1 MTMKN
6 KNNQKINIFLIFS
19 LIFILIPSTI
29 SITIIENNTF
39 LTFSNSDDGKFKVTL
54 PEKTNK
60 PFIFLN
66 IKYASAEFSY
76 IIKESSETPRIN
88 TSNKVIVE
96 LPSDITGEF
105 NFEFLVKSD
114 VQVTYF
120 VDLVVYTDITI
131 MKNVFEIGKINEI
144 DLKEGSIGIGTLSYV
159 FIKKDTITEEKA
171 IQFNSNENF
180 KKLSVLSQNGKA
192 LFEGDFKNFVE
203 IKFLLS
209 YLEIEATYIP
219 FVFEKESISGV
230 LKYLI
235 SPYIN
240 SIEDKDYEND
250 SLLLN
255 INCLSL
261 KSADSFRIKLSFNKI
276 RDAMVF
282 YLPLLVKEG
291 KFILNSI
298 ENYDFSSMTN
308 INQSTKRQGIIVKEE
323 KFLYLLFENVSLTE
337 KVTFDLKLNKAFPF
351 SNNSYQNGISINEG
365 QKKVLEYYIDL
376 TDNDNNSILYF
387 IQENSK
393 KIVSH
398 SIISDFNTLNGDQS
412 ETNLGVVDSKKTVF
426 FTIEVFN
433 TSSETNT
440 SIIYIFMRS
449 PSNQI
454 LKIDEI
460 VLFSYKTTSEK
471 FIFLPIAEGQE
482 NKKVKIQ
489 VRPSTDSIIDFYYN
503 GVISESKE
511 VVSSE
516 GISLSYIQSS
526 IPKYISIKGKDKVN
540 DKDDYK
546 IYIKSDVFY
555 TEVLSSFKYKTLYSK
570 DTFNIKF
577 THISSSSDIAFN
589 VNSNRADKIYYI
601 HTKDST
607 DLEKILP
614 ITESNGKALT
624 NDVLIVDD
632 ENSATLI
639 TVNLASFPEKDDE
652 YTIEYKL
659 VSYRNEFKSLLVK
672 PKSTLTKS
680 IMYNIEDSDSISY
693 IYSLGKT
700 NDLDITIKPSE
711 ETKDFLEVK
720 NQIVEVKFEK
730 QEKKSIIFTVKLE
743 NQSETEKRII
753 ILPITVGKAG
763 FGNLVSSLNKK
774 SNTSI
779 EKRLVNQKGE
789 DESYVLLGND
799 IYEDDEVHIRY
810 DEKVITQLKAVY
822 INEDLS
828 SSEEI
833 NSNNG
838 FLKIKTK
845 KNDSKPIGRLLKFT
859 SNHIEKSIN
868 FDYLTRRTIFV
879 FKTDNP
885 IFEIPFLSNEERFY
899 IQFSNQIL
907 KYKDVRLAV
916 QNNVKLNE
924 SYSNQAT
931 SDKKDEQYIP
941 NKNTDSFINVK
952 EYKEINENYINIL
965 VDVSIDNYSADT
977 SKLIVLFEEFYLP
990 VNRIRRFS
998 YKSYYSPSF
1007 RFNITDESIK
1017 NAYLFVSTQDKEFN
1031 FKITD
1036 KVSLDSKALNSK
1048 NSSLT
1053 EINLSTITDRKKLF
1067 EIVFEI
1073 DQKDKAGLPNEYY
1086 IDIMLIT
1093 NIDSLSDNVKNSLEK
1108 LNEITTKP
1116 FSFSFDDR
1124 NTESEIGY
1132 FFIRKSSVLVNDTN
1146 DYLFEMLSEEENDN
1160 FIFDKVGFVGS
1171 NGAITYTDTSKG
1183 YFQKTLVK
1191 NDDITYNNKLFVVV
1205 IQNKNR
1211 KIKSEDSIKY
1221 LIKSSTIS
1229 VDFSSSSP
1237 ILLKQYTLNTSL
1249 KVNSFY
1255 VRLSIKDDQIKKG
1268 FIYYQDQVVKSSKI
1282 ALSQYGNVKNDDAEG
1297 EFLEIDE
1304 KIKRKGFYITNQKYL
1319 YIKINEVPVKES
1331 FSLINILISASDEY
1345 KPTSKSGIIL
1355 LKEGE
1360 EKKIEY
1366 FLNLTKEDSNSIIY
1380 FIEEANEESDKKI
1393 LNKIVSDHKEFND
1406 KSGFKSI
1413 IGEVTSSIV
1422 FITLELKNTSK
1433 DSKGM
1438 YFIMKKGDIKINTN
1452 KIYNRQLA
1460 NYQFSSSENVL
1471 FINID
1476 KDKSKLEVLSKISFS
1491 LIFINAETGLKTG
1504 EETKDKL
1511 YTKEFDVQKDKKEFI
1526 IIIKYNVDGKE
1537 SQNEEFK
1544 YLLKENYQEKTVDSK
1559 EDQLVFY
1566 NLDEN
1571 SILNFKFSY
1580 NPNDFDIFFDNK
1592 DLIGDGKVK
1601 FFYKFAEEEVVFP
1614 VEKKDENVLDS
1625 KVKLISST
1633 KKIIYV
1639 SAYLESFYKEDFYIK
1654 TSIFT
1659 YNNNQIFNLQTN
1671 SNSEYK
1677 KKYAFKLDASFGY
1690 ILLSSS
1696 KTIDYINDNIK
1707 ITLKSINNEF
1717 NPTVNSSVILKE
1729 YSVGSRIDFE
1739 IEIINSGTKLV
1750 DVNLHLTSENST
1762 KLIPS
1767 QTQNSLQVKLISGVG
1782 YILLSNDI
1790 INSNKDVRLTLR
1802 TSKNIKIEGISLKS
1816 EIGKDG
1822 MIKESSLSINF
1833 TKEEIKN
1840 YRLLRIS
1847 STPITQLSLFYK
1859 GMNRRLQVDEVIEFN
1874 YTALSYTEKDN
1885 IFDTD
1890 FYEFS
1895 ELSNKSIVNIIYKN
1909 EKLKYKSIKVSI
1921 SEESLLD
1928 LLLVKDIE
1936 SNDIDKSYDDTE
1948 YKNAKTIRLSLKEN
1962 SLVKI
1967 RIPIEKYYENKI
1979 KVNITPINS
1988 DEISIIIVI
1997 IIVIGSILLLIGIG
2011 FLIRYFF
2018 CKKND
2023 DPEKELLD
2031 DDNVN

>member
-6 KNNQKINIFLIFS
+6 KNNHKINIFLIFS
-19 LIFILIPSTI
+19 LILISIPSTI

-39 LTFSNSDDGKFKVTL
+39 LTFSNNYDGKFKVTL

-60 PFIFLN
+60 PFIFLH

-76 IIKESSETPRIN
+76 TIKESSETPRIN
-88 TSNKVIVE
+88 TLNKVIVE
-96 LPSDITGEF
+96 LPSDIIGEF
-105 NFEFLVKSD
+105 NFEFLIKSD

-120 VDLVVYTDITI
+120 VDLVVYTDISI
-131 MKNVFEIGKINEI
+131 LKNVFEIGKINEI

-171 IQFNSNENF
+171 IQFKSNDNF
-180 KKLSVLSQNGKA
+180 KKLSVLSQKGKP
-192 LFEGDFKNFVE
+192 LFESDFKNFVE
-203 IKFLLS
+203 LKFLLG
-209 YLEIEATYIP
+209 YLEIDATYIP
-219 FVFEKESISGV
+219 FVFEKESLSGS

-235 SPYIN
+235 SPYSN
-240 SIEDKDYEND
+240 SLEDKDYEND
-250 SLLLN
+250 SLLLSF
-255 INCLSL
+255 NCLSL
-261 KSADSFRIKLSFNKI
+261 KTADSFRIKLIFNKI
-276 RDAMVF
+276 HDALVF
-282 YLPLLVKEG
+282 YLPSLVKEG
-291 KFILNSI
+291 KFSLNSI
-298 ENYDFSSMTN
+298 ENYDFSSITN
-308 INQSTKRQGIIVKEE
+308 INQLTKRQGIIVKEE
-323 KFLYLLFENVSLTE
+323 KFLYLIFENVDLTE

-351 SNNSYQNGISINEG
+351 SNNSNQNGVSIIEG
-365 QKKVLEYYIDL
+365 KKKVLEFYIDL
-376 TDNDNNSILYF
+376 TENDSNSILYLT
-387 IQENSK
+387 QENSK
-393 KIVSH
+393 KLVSH
-398 SIISDFNTLNGDQS
+398 SITSDFNILNGDQS
-412 ETNLGVVDSKKTVF
+412 EINLGVVDSKKTVF
-426 FTIEVFN
+426 FTIEVSN

-449 PSNQI
+449 PSNPI

-471 FIFLPIAEGQE
+471 FIFLPIGESQQ

-489 VRPSTDSIIDFYYN
+489 VRPSTDSIIDLYIN
-503 GVISESKE
+503 GIIFESKE
-511 VVSSE
+511 VLSSE
-516 GISLSYIQSS
+516 GISLSYVQSS
-526 IPKYISIKGKDKVN
+526 IPKYISIKGKDKVI

-546 IYIKSDVFY
+546 IYIKSDVSY
-555 TEVLSSFKYKTLYSK
+555 TEGLSSFKYKTLYSK
-570 DTFNIKF
+570 DTFNMKF
-577 THISSSSDIAFN
+577 THISSSSDIAFI

-601 HTKDST
+601 HTKDSA
-607 DLEKILP
+607 DLEKNFP
-614 ITESNGKALT
+614 ITESNGKVLS
-624 NDVLIVDD
+624 NDVLLVDD
-632 ENSATLI
+632 ENTATLI

-659 VSYRNEFKSLLVK
+659 VSYKNQFKSLVVK
-672 PKSTLTKS
+672 AKSTLTKS
-680 IMYNIEDSDSISY
+680 IMYNIEDTDSISY

-700 NDLDITIKPSE
+700 NDIDITIKPSE

-730 QEKKSIIFTVKLE
+730 QEKKSILFTVKLE

-753 ILPITVGKAG
+753 ILPITEGKAG

-779 EKRLVNQKGE
+779 ENKLVNQQGA
-789 DESYVLLGND
+789 DESYVLLGKD
-799 IYEDDEVHIRY
+799 VYEDDEVHLRY

-822 INEDLS
+822 LNEDLS

-833 NSNNG
+833 NSSNG

-859 SNHIEKSIN
+859 SNHIEKIFN
-868 FDYLTRRTIFV
+868 FDYLTRRTLYV
-879 FKTDNP
+879 FKTDKP
-885 IFEIPFLSNEERFY
+885 ILEILFLSNEERFY

-924 SYSNQAT
+924 SYSNQVT
-931 SDKKDEQYIP
+931 SEKKDEEYIP
-941 NKNTDSFINVK
+941 KKDTDSFINVK

-965 VDVSIDNYSADT
+965 VDVSIDKYSEET
-977 SKLIVLFEEFYLP
+977 SRLKLLFEEFYLP

-1007 RFNITDESIK
+1007 RFNITDETIK

-1036 KVSLDSKALNSK
+1036 KVSLNSNALNVK

-1067 EIVFEI
+1067 ELVFEI
-1073 DQKDKAGLPNEYY
+1073 DQKDKANLPNEYY

-1093 NIDSLSDNVKNSLEK
+1093 NIDSLSENIKNSLEK
-1108 LNEITTKP
+1108 LNDITTKQL
-1116 FSFSFDDR
+1116 SFSFDDT
-1124 NTESEIGY
+1124 NNQTEIGY
-1132 FFIRKSSVLVNDTN
+1132 FFIRKSNVLVNDTN
-1146 DYLFEMLSEEENDN
+1146 DFIFEMLSEGENDN

-1171 NGAITYTDTSKG
+1171 NGAITYSETSKG

-1205 IQNKNR
+1205 IQNNNR

-1221 LIKSSTIS
+1221 LIKPSTIS
-1229 VDFSSSSP
+1229 VDLLSSP
-1237 ILLKQYTLNTSL
+1237 IVLKQYTLNTSL

-1255 VRLSIKDDQIKKG
+1255 VRLSIKDDQTKKG
-1268 FIYYQDQVVKSSKI
+1268 FIYYQDQEVKSSKI
-1282 ALSQYGNVKNDDAEG
+1282 ALSQYGNDDAEG

-1331 FSLINILISASDEY
+1331 LSLTNIFISASDEY

-1360 EKKIEY
+1360 ERKIEY
-1366 FLNLTKEDSNSIIY
+1366 FINLTKEDSNSIIY
-1380 FIEEANEESDKKI
+1380 LIEEANEESDKKI

-1422 FITLELKNTSK
+1422 FITLELKNTNK

-1438 YFIMKKGDIKINTN
+1438 YFIMKKGDIKMNTN
-1452 KIYNRQLA
+1452 KIYNRQLS

-1471 FINID
+1471 FINIE

-1491 LIFINAETGLKTG
+1491 LIFLNPETGLKTG

-1511 YTKEFDVQKDKKEFI
+1511 YTKEFDLQKEKKELI

-1544 YLLKENYQEKTVDSK
+1544 YLLKENYQEKAIDSK
-1559 EDQLVFY
+1559 DDKLVFY

-1580 NPNDFDIFFDNK
+1580 NPNDYDIFFDKK

-1601 FFYKFAEEEVVFP
+1601 FFYKFDSNEEVVFP

-1625 KVKLISST
+1625 KIKLINST
-1633 KKIIYV
+1633 RKIIYI

-1659 YNNNQIFNLQTN
+1659 YNNQIFNLQTN
-1671 SNSEYK
+1671 SNSDYK
-1677 KKYAFKLDASFGY
+1677 KKYAFILNSNFGY
-1690 ILLSSS
+1690 LLLSSS
-1696 KTIDYINDNIK
+1696 KTIDYVNDKIK

-1717 NPTVNSSVILKE
+1717 NPTENSSVILKE

-1739 IEIINSGTKLV
+1739 IEIINSSTKLI
-1750 DVNLHLTSENST
+1750 DINLHLASENST

-1790 INSNKDVRLTLR
+1790 INNNKDVRLTLR

-1816 EIGKDG
+1816 EIGKEVI
-1822 MIKESSLSINF
+1822 IKESSLVVDF

-1840 YRLLRIS
+1840 FRLLRIS
-1847 STPITQLSLFYK
+1847 SIPITQLSLFYK
-1859 GMNRRLQVDEVIEFN
+1859 GMNRRLQADEVIEFT

-1895 ELSNKSIVNIIYKN
+1895 ELSSKSIVNIIYKN

-1928 LLLVKDIE
+1928 SLLVKDIE
-1936 SNDIDKSYDDTE
+1936 SNDIDKSYDNTE
-1948 YKNAKTIRLSLKEN
+1948 YTKAKTIRLSLKEN

-1979 KVNITPINS
+1979 KVSITPINS

-2031 DDNVN
+2031 DENIN